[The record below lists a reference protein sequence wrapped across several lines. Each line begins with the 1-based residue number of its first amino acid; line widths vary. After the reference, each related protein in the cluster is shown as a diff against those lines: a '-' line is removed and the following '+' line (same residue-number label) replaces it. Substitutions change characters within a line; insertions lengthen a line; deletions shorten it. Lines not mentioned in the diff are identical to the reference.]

1 MVMKMLIDFFRPT
14 YHNVLNVLIEMQ
26 IRSQCENIWVRES
39 INQQA
44 IISLQYLKRHPEMS
58 VLC

>member
-26 IRSQCENIWVRES
+26 MRLDPNVKTFEWES

-44 IISLQYLKRHPEMS
+44 IISLQYLKRH
-58 VLC
+58 C

>member
-26 IRSQCENIWVRES
+26 MSLDLNVKTFEWES

-44 IISLQYLKRHPEMS
+44 IISL
-58 VLC
+58 